1 MLGYEGNDGQ
11 FCSKC
16 AEFDDVAERLKEIM
30 APTYAVLDRPI
41 GLL

>member
-11 FCSKC
+11 FCSKS
-16 AEFDDVAERLKEIM
+16 AEFDDVTSLKEIM